1 MALNLAKTCQS
12 IRHVSSNI
20 YNSVM
25 GRCNFSVLSALNIL
39 FFGSLARWLFG
50 SDVSSE
56 DQIYEIFV
64 HTMMFVTVM
73 FAALYGFV

>member
-1 MALNLAKTCQS
+1 MALNLAKTGQS
-12 IRHVSSNI
+12 SQHVSSNI

-25 GRCNFSVLSALNIL
+25 GGCNFSVLSALNIVFYL
-39 FFGSLARWLFG
+39 IENFG

>member
-12 IRHVSSNI
+12 SRHVSSNI

-25 GRCNFSVLSALNIL
+25 GRCNFSVLSALNIVFYL
-39 FFGSLARWLFG
+39 IENFG

-73 FAALYGFV
+73 FAALYGFI

>member
-12 IRHVSSNI
+12 SRHVSSNI

-25 GRCNFSVLSALNIL
+25 GRCDFSVPAALNIV
-39 FFGSLARWLFG
+39 FSLIENFG
-50 SDVSSE
+50 SDVSSV

-64 HTMMFVTVM
+64 HTMMFVIVM
-73 FAALYGFV
+73 FSALYGFV